1 MGKNLKKPKLKKLKV
16 KKLRGGGADMGA
28 PSRAQER
35 ADRGYGSTAGVDRSA
50 VGEGSQY
57 RANVQ
62 AQQQKQ
68 QQKSEARAR
77 TMQNLSNAG
86 TVVSMFTNP
95 IAAVAKFGYSQFKK
109 GQKNALDYEG
119 QAAGV
124 TPMKTPTKPFQPT
137 RDGGGNQTVMVASS
151 QPTVNT
157 TAPKSLFANTDSTG
171 SAANFM
177 VRPGVRLAPLNKAY
191 APPVSAKGF
200 MLKPGVALSDVAK
213 ASNGKLIKGHPKLAK
228 KGWK

>member
-57 RANVQ
+57 QANVQ
-62 AQQQKQ
+62 AQQN
-68 QQKSEARAR
+68 KSSISPMAIA
-77 TMQNLSNAG
+77 SNAL
-86 TVVSMFTNP
+86 TVAGMFTNP
-95 IAAVAKFGYSQFKK
+95 LAAVAKFGYSQFKK
-109 GQKNALDYEG
+109 GKQNKMDYEG

-124 TPMKTPTKPFQPT
+124 TPMSAPRTTYATNT
-137 RDGGGNQTVMVASS
+137 RDGAGSS
-151 QPTVNT
+151 QMNKTVAQAAPTLT
-157 TAPKSLFANTDSTG
+157 PKPLFANTDTTG
-171 SAANFM
+171 SASNFM
-177 VRPGVRLAPLNKAY
+177 VRPGVKLAPLSMANMPKA
-191 APPVSAKGF
+191 SSQGF

>member
-57 RANVQ
+57 QANVQ
-62 AQQQKQ
+62 AQQQK
-68 QQKSEARAR
+68 SEARAK
-77 TMQNLSNAG
+77 TMQNLSNVG

-95 IAAVAKFGYSQFKK
+95 IAAVAKYGYSQFKK
-109 GQKNALDYEG
+109 GKQNKMDYEG

-124 TPMKTPTKPFQPT
+124 TPMSAPRTTYATNT
-137 RDGGGNQTVMVASS
+137 RDGAGSS
-151 QPTVNT
+151 QMNKTVAQASQT
-157 TAPKSLFANTDSTG
+157 LTPKPLFANTDTTG
-171 SAANFM
+171 SASNFM
-177 VRPGVRLAPLNKAY
+177 VRPGVKLAPLSMANMPKA
-191 APPVSAKGF
+191 SSQGF

>member
-57 RANVQ
+57 QANVQ
-62 AQQQKQ
+62 AQQN
-68 QQKSEARAR
+68 KSSISPMAIA
-77 TMQNLSNAG
+77 SNAL
-86 TVVSMFTNP
+86 TVAGMFTNP
-95 IAAVAKFGYSQFKK
+95 LAAVAKFGYSQFKK
-109 GQKNALDYEG
+109 GKQNKMDYEG

-124 TPMKTPTKPFQPT
+124 TPMSAPRTTYATNT
-137 RDGGGNQTVMVASS
+137 RDGAGSS
-151 QPTVNT
+151 QMNKTVAQASQT
-157 TAPKSLFANTDSTG
+157 LTPKPLFANTDTTG
-171 SAANFM
+171 SASNFM
-177 VRPGVRLAPLNKAY
+177 VRPGVKLAPLSMANMPKA
-191 APPVSAKGF
+191 SSQGF

>member
-16 KKLRGGGADMGA
+16 KKLKGGGADMGA

-57 RANVQ
+57 QANVQ
-62 AQQQKQ
+62 AQQN
-68 QQKSEARAR
+68 KSSISPMAIA
-77 TMQNLSNAG
+77 SNAL
-86 TVVSMFTNP
+86 TVAGMFTNP
-95 IAAVAKFGYSQFKK
+95 LAAVAKFGYSQFKK
-109 GQKNALDYEG
+109 GKQNKMDYEG

-124 TPMKTPTKPFQPT
+124 TPMSAPRTTYATNT
-137 RDGGGNQTVMVASS
+137 RDGAGSS
-151 QPTVNT
+151 QMNKTVAQASQT
-157 TAPKSLFANTDSTG
+157 LTPKPLFANTDTTG
-171 SAANFM
+171 SASNFM
-177 VRPGVRLAPLNKAY
+177 VRPGVKLAPLSMANMPKA
-191 APPVSAKGF
+191 SSQGF

>member
-28 PSRAQER
+28 SSRAQER

-57 RANVQ
+57 QANVQ
-62 AQQQKQ
+62 AQQN
-68 QQKSEARAR
+68 KSSISPMAIA
-77 TMQNLSNAG
+77 SNAL
-86 TVVSMFTNP
+86 TVAGMFTNP
-95 IAAVAKFGYSQFKK
+95 LAAVAKFGYSQFKK
-109 GQKNALDYEG
+109 GKQNKMDYEG

-124 TPMKTPTKPFQPT
+124 TPMSAPRTTYATNT
-137 RDGGGNQTVMVASS
+137 RDGAGSS
-151 QPTVNT
+151 QMNKTVAQASQT
-157 TAPKSLFANTDSTG
+157 LTPKPLFANTDTTG
-171 SAANFM
+171 SASNFM
-177 VRPGVRLAPLNKAY
+177 VRPGVKLAPLSMANMPKA
-191 APPVSAKGF
+191 SSQGF

>member
-1 MGKNLKKPKLKKLKV
+1 MGKNLKKPKLKELKV

-57 RANVQ
+57 QANVQ
-62 AQQQKQ
+62 AQQN
-68 QQKSEARAR
+68 KSSISPMAIA
-77 TMQNLSNAG
+77 SNAL
-86 TVVSMFTNP
+86 TVAGMFTNP
-95 IAAVAKFGYSQFKK
+95 LAAVAKFGYSQFKK
-109 GQKNALDYEG
+109 GKQNKMDYEG

-124 TPMKTPTKPFQPT
+124 TPMSAPRTTYATNT
-137 RDGGGNQTVMVASS
+137 RDGAGSS
-151 QPTVNT
+151 QMNKTVAQASQT
-157 TAPKSLFANTDSTG
+157 LTPKPLFANTDTTG
-171 SAANFM
+171 SASNFM
-177 VRPGVRLAPLNKAY
+177 VRPGVKLAPLSMANMPKA
-191 APPVSAKGF
+191 SSQGF